1 MASNNDNKGKT
12 REETSFQLGI
22 SASTA
27 AALREQGKASGERRG
42 KSYGPESFRLPNTA
56 EEDQLISA
64 ANTTSEKRQHVTE
77 NISREYRKS

>member
-1 MASNNDNKGKT
+1 MSSNNDSKGKA
-12 REETSFQLGI
+12 REETSFQLSI
-22 SASTA
+22 PASMA

-56 EEDQLISA
+56 EEDQLTSA
-64 ANTTSEKRQHVTE
+64 GNTSTEKRQHVTE